1 MDKCENILFLEF
13 FFRISIHFR
22 VMSSSFVS
30 FEKKIYCTFS
40 SFLIFFSK
48 RNLEKLVTVV
58 FVKGKSTLVLN
69 YSHWPCQASI
79 LTIQRGDFSKTTLI
93 GKKSNY
99 VIQLF
104 ERQGRNKVFH
114 FRFAAICGKL
124 GSFGAGMILFFI
136 FTAKSYGFFNLFLF
150 FRIFRIFPTE
160 QYFPLILILSLK

>member
-124 GSFGAGMILFFI
+124 GSFGAGMIFFLYSQLRVMVFLI
-136 FTAKSYGFFNLFLF
+136 FFYFFAFFGFFPQSN
-150 FRIFRIFPTE
+150 IFH
-160 QYFPLILILSLK
+160 

>member
-1 MDKCENILFLEF
+1 MLAFFFAKGAGRNWYLHFLTSWDPMLKFGMDKCENILFLEF
-13 FFRISIHFR
+13 FFRISIHFW
-22 VMSSSFVS
+22 VMLSSFVS

-104 ERQGRNKVFH
+104 ER
-114 FRFAAICGKL
+114 
-124 GSFGAGMILFFI
+124 
-136 FTAKSYGFFNLFLF
+136 
-150 FRIFRIFPTE
+150 
-160 QYFPLILILSLK
+160 